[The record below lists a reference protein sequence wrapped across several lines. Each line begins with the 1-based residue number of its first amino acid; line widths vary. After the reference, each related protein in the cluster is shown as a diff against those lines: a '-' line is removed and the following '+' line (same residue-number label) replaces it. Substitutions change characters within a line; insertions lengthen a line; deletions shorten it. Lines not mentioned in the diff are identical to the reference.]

1 MSEWVAVVGLNYP
14 DPDLP
19 GAEKRVEPGEIV
31 ADLTEA
37 QAAAYLACGAI
48 EKREG

>member
-14 DPDLP
+14 DPQQP

-31 ADLTEA
+31 SDLSDE
-37 QAAAYLACGAI
+37 QAAAFLACGAI
-48 EKREG
+48 AAKE